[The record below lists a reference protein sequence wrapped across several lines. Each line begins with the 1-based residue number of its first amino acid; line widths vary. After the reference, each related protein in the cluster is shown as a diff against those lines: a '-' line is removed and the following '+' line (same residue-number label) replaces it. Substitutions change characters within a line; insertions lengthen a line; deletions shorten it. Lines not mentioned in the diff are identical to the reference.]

1 MKELPQMMQSKI
13 KIPQLMMPLFI
24 NNAGKGHKLRPQLL
38 FILMIVILIY
48 LSSKLYLAKN
58 KKINMSLKLNDIS
71 TKAPGDLDKDEIKD
85 ITAKMIKELD
95 ELQNLLFAQGKH
107 SVLVVIQG
115 MDGSGKDGVI
125 RNVLGNM
132 NPQGVT
138 VKSYKAPT
146 PEELSHD
153 FLWRI
158 HQHAPA
164 KGMIQVFN
172 RSHYEDILVTR
183 VHKWCD
189 DKTAAKRMKAI
200 NEFETLLQI
209 HNNTHILKFYL
220 HVSPEEQQERL
231 SERMKDPTKMWKYN
245 DRDFEEAKLWDIYM
259 NMYQDCFDNCN
270 NPPWTIVPADQNWYK
285 EYIIASQLH
294 GLLKGLDMQYP
305 GMKK

>member
-1 MKELPQMMQSKI
+1 MTPI
-13 KIPQLMMPLFI
+13 K
-24 NNAGKGHKLRPQLL
+24 
-38 FILMIVILIY
+38 
-48 LSSKLYLAKN
+48 LSE
-58 KKINMSLKLNDIS
+58 IS
-71 TKAPGDLDKDEIKD
+71 TRAPKDLDKAEIKRK
-85 ITAKMIKELD
+85 TQKMLVELD
-95 ELQNLLFAQGKH
+95 ELQNLLFAEGKH

-146 PEELSHD
+146 AEELSHD

-158 HQHAPA
+158 HHSAPA
-164 KGMIQVFN
+164 KGMIQIFN

-189 DKTAAKRMKAI
+189 DETARKRMTAI
-200 NEFETLLQI
+200 NDFEKLLQE

-220 HVSPEEQQERL
+220 HVSPEEQHERL
-231 SERMKDPTKMWKYN
+231 SERIKDPSKMWKYN
-245 DRDFEEAKLWDIYM
+245 EKDFEEAKLWNIYM
-259 NMYQDCFDNCN
+259 QMYEDCFNNCN
-270 NPPWTIVPADQNWYK
+270 NPAWTIIPADQNWYK

-294 GLLKGLDMQYP
+294 ELLKGLNMQFP
-305 GMKK
+305 GLKK